1 MKTFT
6 RRCSTHSTACR
17 AFSLVELIVVMAI
30 IGLLIALLLPALG
43 QSRAAARRIECMSR
57 LRNVTL
63 AMLNVVD
70 STGRFPACGNFT
82 DTAPFETRQSWVID
96 VLPWLDQAATASEW
110 DHEASVSSP
119 QNLPLTRRHFDVLV
133 CPADISVKP
142 ADEGSTYGNL
152 SYVVNGGVGFTTYYA
167 GTHDCP
173 VDFQGRK
180 LDLNGD
186 GFSCPANGGDN
197 QDKAIFLQLGLFFNE
212 TWKGGVS
219 QRHHTPASVTDGL
232 SNTVLLTENVRT
244 GYNPASDANPDTSG
258 WASPG
263 SFQTSFYIGNPCL
276 DAICSAGA
284 VDYSRSNSGEGAIN
298 GGLFKPEGKSPIPN
312 SFHAGGVNLSF
323 GDGRVQFVSQ
333 LIDGRV
339 YAAIVSPQGG
349 QLSGTALSQDG
360 FGSGDN

>member
-1 MKTFT
+1 MKTFA
-6 RRCSTHSTACR
+6 RRCSTHSLACR
-17 AFSLVELIVVMAI
+17 GFSLVELIVVMAI

-119 QNLPLTRRHFDVLV
+119 HNLPLTRRHFDVLV

-142 ADEGSTYGNL
+142 ADDGTTYGNL
-152 SYVVNGGVGFTTYYA
+152 SYVVNGGVGYTTYHN
-167 GTHDCP
+167 GIHDCP
-173 VDFQGRK
+173 VDLQGRM

-186 GFSCPANGGDN
+186 GFSCSTTGSSDP
-197 QDKAIFLQLGLFFNE
+197 DKSIFLQMGLFFNE
-212 TWKGGVS
+212 TWNGGVS
-219 QRHHTPASVTDGL
+219 QRHHTLASVTDGL
-232 SNTVLLTENVRT
+232 SNTVILSENVRT
-244 GYNPASDANPDTSG
+244 GYNPAAADNPWTSS
-258 WASPG
+258 WASPN
-263 SFQTSFYIGNPCL
+263 SQLTSFYIGDPCPN
-276 DAICSAGA
+276 AVCVAGT
-284 VDYSRSNSGEGAIN
+284 VDYGGCNRDGSAINSG
-298 GGLFKPEGKSPIPN
+298 LFQPEGSSPIPN
-312 SFHAGGVNLSF
+312 SFHAGGVNMSF

-333 LIDGRV
+333 LIDGRI

-349 QLSGTALSQDG
+349 ALAGTPLEQVNAG
-360 FGSGDN
+360 GME